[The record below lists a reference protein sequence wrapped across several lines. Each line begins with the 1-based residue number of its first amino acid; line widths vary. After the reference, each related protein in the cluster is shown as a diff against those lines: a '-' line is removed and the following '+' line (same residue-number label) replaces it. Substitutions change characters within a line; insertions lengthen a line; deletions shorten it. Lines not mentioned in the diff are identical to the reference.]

1 MRNNQPHR
9 IKTVSEFHQLRGL
22 QPPDHPLI
30 SVVNVEA
37 FKHSPDD
44 EPTTLVLDYY
54 SISLKRGVNTK
65 IKYGRQEYDFDEGIM
80 FFIAPGQVFSVAHD
94 KEEKLKM
101 SGWLLLIHPDFL
113 WNTHL
118 AKKIRQY
125 EYFNYSSKEALFLS
139 EKEEAVVTGI
149 VRNVEQ
155 EYKSNIDKFSQ
166 DIIIAQLE
174 LLLAYAE
181 RFYQRQFI
189 TRKISNHKILD
200 HLQNILD
207 EYFYSDVSA
216 RKGLPTVQYIAGL
229 LHVSP
234 NYLSSLLK
242 VQTGQTTQQHI
253 HNKLIERAKDRL
265 SSTNL
270 SVSEIAYELGFEHP
284 QSFSKLF
291 KTKTKQSPQEFR
303 QSFN

>member
-139 EKEEAVVTGI
+139 EKEETVVTGI

-181 RFYQRQFI
+181 KF
-189 TRKISNHKILD
+189 T
-200 HLQNILD
+200 
-207 EYFYSDVSA
+207 
-216 RKGLPTVQYIAGL
+216 
-229 LHVSP
+229 
-234 NYLSSLLK
+234 
-242 VQTGQTTQQHI
+242 
-253 HNKLIERAKDRL
+253 
-265 SSTNL
+265 
-270 SVSEIAYELGFEHP
+270 SVSLSRERSPITKSLIICKTSWMNISIAMF
-284 QSFSKLF
+284 Q
-291 KTKTKQSPQEFR
+291 QEKVYLPCSTLPACFMYR
-303 QSFN
+303 PII